1 MKHYKIYL
9 TLFISTLLFS
19 CREENPA
26 VFNPQDQLFFSSWD
40 EIFESYWNG
49 MNYSYAFWDID
60 PTDWDAVY
68 REYKPRFKD
77 LEFKN
82 SEDSATVKELFEGMT
97 ENLIDHP
104 YLLTLYK
111 ENGEEWFQ
119 IRPAINNDI
128 KKRDYFHLPFSEE
141 SLRKT
146 IEANEEKGRIKQW
159 CSAQVNDLQLHSYCI
174 DKNIVYF
181 RLNTFALYDNIAHPE
196 VEKTWDNYLSLI
208 ETTPDLKGIVID
220 TRCNGGGSIVDLS
233 FILSPL
239 ITQETT
245 FGYTRSKN
253 GMGRLDYTPWSP
265 FILYPA
271 SKADGELEYL
281 KEIQIERNLENI
293 PIVALAD
300 LHSVSMGEI
309 TPMAICSLPNGCFI
323 GETTWGGHG
332 PLTGNFNGTYGG
344 AFANKAFEV
353 YTSTSHTKNIDG
365 TIYEGIGLTPD
376 IEALYNEEAFMQ
388 GNDTQLER
396 AIQYIQTGK

>member
-97 ENLIDHP
+97 ENLIDHH

-146 IEANEEKGRIKQW
+146 IEANEEKGRIKTVVQ
-159 CSAQVNDLQLHSYCI
+159 CTSKRFTIAFVLHRQEHCVLSSE
-174 DKNIVYF
+174 YF
-181 RLNTFALYDNIAHPE
+181 
-196 VEKTWDNYLSLI
+196 
-208 ETTPDLKGIVID
+208 
-220 TRCNGGGSIVDLS
+220 C
-233 FILSPL
+233 PL
-239 ITQETT
+239 
-245 FGYTRSKN
+245 
-253 GMGRLDYTPWSP
+253 
-265 FILYPA
+265 
-271 SKADGELEYL
+271 
-281 KEIQIERNLENI
+281 
-293 PIVALAD
+293 
-300 LHSVSMGEI
+300 
-309 TPMAICSLPNGCFI
+309 
-323 GETTWGGHG
+323 
-332 PLTGNFNGTYGG
+332 
-344 AFANKAFEV
+344 
-353 YTSTSHTKNIDG
+353 
-365 TIYEGIGLTPD
+365 
-376 IEALYNEEAFMQ
+376 
-388 GNDTQLER
+388 
-396 AIQYIQTGK
+396 

>member
-97 ENLIDHP
+97 ENLIDHH

-128 KKRDYFHLPFSEE
+128 KK
-141 SLRKT
+141 
-146 IEANEEKGRIKQW
+146 
-159 CSAQVNDLQLHSYCI
+159 
-174 DKNIVYF
+174 
-181 RLNTFALYDNIAHPE
+181 
-196 VEKTWDNYLSLI
+196 
-208 ETTPDLKGIVID
+208 
-220 TRCNGGGSIVDLS
+220 
-233 FILSPL
+233 
-239 ITQETT
+239 
-245 FGYTRSKN
+245 
-253 GMGRLDYTPWSP
+253 
-265 FILYPA
+265 
-271 SKADGELEYL
+271 
-281 KEIQIERNLENI
+281 
-293 PIVALAD
+293 
-300 LHSVSMGEI
+300 EI
-309 TPMAICSLPNGCFI
+309 T
-323 GETTWGGHG
+323 
-332 PLTGNFNGTYGG
+332 
-344 AFANKAFEV
+344 
-353 YTSTSHTKNIDG
+353 STCHFPKN
-365 TIYEGIGLTPD
+365 L
-376 IEALYNEEAFMQ
+376 
-388 GNDTQLER
+388 LEKQSR
-396 AIQYIQTGK
+396 LMRKKDV